1 MSGKNL
7 MLHVFTFQINT
18 TFAKIEEFQQEVQ
31 QLASGASSLENITS
45 GDTDMEVI
53 SLCTVRFYHEQIH
66 VF

>member
-1 MSGKNL
+1 MSDKNL
-7 MLHVFTFQINT
+7 MFYVFTFQINT

-53 SLCTVRFYHEQIH
+53 SSCTVTILL
-66 VF
+66 